1 MLKTFQIIYN
11 HCEIYDW
18 VHNNFLSRQ
27 RISQQ
32 PLQLNVKQR
41 SLPEHLGADKFY
53 TAPKENILDPLL
65 STSKPANNGILEGI
79 LKRIVVKGMNCCN
92 TSF

>member
-32 PLQLNVKQR
+32 PLHLNVTKR
-41 SLPEHLGADKFY
+41 SLSEHLGADTLY
-53 TAPKENILDPLL
+53 AAPNENILDPLL
-65 STSKPANNGILEGI
+65 ITSKPAHNGILEGI
-79 LKRIVVKGMNCCN
+79 LKRIVVKGMNY
-92 TSF
+92 